1 MVLEGV
7 DEINLKQERDNCGAV
22 VNMAMKLQIVWNA
35 QSVYSFEEV
44 LALVQELTFSVVTF

>member
-22 VNMAMKLQIVWNA
+22 VNMAMKLQIAWNA